1 MTEAPDTPAP
11 AKRAGRKIPFRTL
24 AIALAVPAI
33 GIVALV
39 ALRDPEPSAS
49 RYSVTE
55 TVPIEADRHR
65 DPLAAELARC
75 RTIAADSVDDRC
87 HAAWEDHRRRFYGE
101 RRRALP
107 TEFGEPAAP
116 SAAEER

>member
-11 AKRAGRKIPFRTL
+11 AKRGGRRIPFRAF

-33 GIVALV
+33 GIAALV
-39 ALRDPEPSAS
+39 ALRDDEPSAS

-55 TVPIEADRHR
+55 TGRTETDRHR
-65 DPLAAELARC
+65 GPLAAELARC
-75 RTIAADSVDDRC
+75 RTIAADAVDERC
-87 HAAWEDHRRRFYGE
+87 QAAWEAHRRHFYGE
-101 RRRALP
+101 RRRAVP

>member
-1 MTEAPDTPAP
+1 MTEAPDTRAS
-11 AKRAGRKIPFRTL
+11 AKRAGRRIPLRTL

-33 GIVALV
+33 GIAALV
-39 ALRDPEPSAS
+39 ALRDPEASAS

-55 TVPIEADRHR
+55 TVPVEADGYR

-87 HAAWEDHRRRFYGE
+87 HAAWESHRRHFYGE
-101 RRRALP
+101 RRRAVP
-107 TEFGEPAAP
+107 TELGEPAAP